1 VVDGDIVKG
10 DFIVTLSKN
19 GINPDYKIIG
29 EIVLADGKH
38 VDFNFNS
45 LYDSPQTTDH
55 PFYSK
60 ILDNKNKGMK
70 FKNNDE
76 TMIQN
81 VREYLVSKMPSYM
94 IPNNFHIL
102 NKFPLTSVGKIDK
115 KSLLFSDGQA
125 ISDYQY
131 IAPRNKVEEKLAA
144 IWQELLGVEKV
155 GIHDNF
161 FELGGHS
168 LLAVRV
174 ISAIRKELE
183 VELSIKDL
191 FQYTNIS
198 DLSNFIEWEYDFAK
212 ELVATSF
219 EEVKI

>member
-1 VVDGDIVKG
+1 
-10 DFIVTLSKN
+10 
-19 GINPDYKIIG
+19 
-29 EIVLADGKH
+29 
-38 VDFNFNS
+38 
-45 LYDSPQTTDH
+45 
-55 PFYSK
+55 
-60 ILDNKNKGMK
+60 
-70 FKNNDE
+70 
-76 TMIQN
+76 
-81 VREYLVSKMPSYM
+81 MPSYM
-94 IPNNFHIL
+94 IPNNFHFL

-115 KSLLFSDGQA
+115 KSLLFSNGQG

-212 ELVATSF
+212 DLVATSF